1 MRLTLPAVV
10 LALGASQWS
19 YAAAVP
25 DAHALGENV
34 NAHVI
39 AWRRQIHANPEL
51 SNREF
56 KTSALVAAHLRSLGL
71 DVRTGIAHTG
81 VVAIIKGGK
90 PGPRIALRADMD
102 ALPVTEE
109 VAVPFASK
117 VTTTYNGDR
126 VGVMHACGHDAHTS
140 ILMGVAEALV
150 SVQKQLP
157 GEVMLIFQP
166 AEEGAPEGET
176 GGARQML
183 AEGLFADFKPE
194 AVFGLHVHST
204 LPVGQIGYRS
214 GPFMAAADS
223 FRIVVKGKQTH
234 GARPWLG
241 IDPIVTAADIVTAA
255 QSIVSRRMNISLQ
268 PVVLSFGIIKGG
280 VRTNIIPDQVELA
293 GTIRT
298 FDPAMREQVFTELRR
313 VAEHTAAAHGATVEM
328 KIPDGDP
335 YPLTYN
341 NPALLTRILPSLQKA
356 IGAEN
361 VREIGV
367 STGSEDFSL
376 YGQQVPAVFLYVGA
390 TATGIDPASAPANHS
405 PLFAVDEGAL
415 LVGTRALLQV
425 SLDYLNAS
433 TPR

>member
-1 MRLTLPAVV
+1 M
-10 LALGASQWS
+10 
-19 YAAAVP
+19 
-25 DAHALGENV
+25 
-34 NAHVI
+34 

-51 SNREF
+51 GNREF
-56 KTSALVAAHLRSLGL
+56 KTSRLVADHLRALGL
-71 DVRTGIAHTG
+71 EVRTGIAHTG

-102 ALPVTEE
+102 ALPVTERSNL
-109 VAVPFASK
+109 PFASK
-117 VTTTYNGDR
+117 ATTTYNGET

-150 SVQKQLP
+150 SVRKDLP
-157 GEVMLIFQP
+157 GEVMLVFQP

-204 LPVGQIGYRS
+204 VPVGQIGYRS

-223 FRIVVKGKQTH
+223 FSIVVKGKQTH

-241 IDPIVTAADIVTAA
+241 IDPIVAAADIVTAA

-280 VRTNIIPDQVELA
+280 IRTNIIPDQVELA
-293 GTIRT
+293 GTIRS
-298 FDPAMREQVFTELRR
+298 FDRAMREQVFTELRR
-313 VAEHTAAAHGATVEM
+313 IAEHTAAAHGASVEM
-328 KIPDGDP
+328 KIPSDIS

-341 NPALLTRILPSLQKA
+341 NPALLSRILPSLQNA
-356 IGAEN
+356 IGADN
-361 VREIGV
+361 VREIGL
-367 STGSEDFSL
+367 STGSEDFSM
-376 YGQQVPAVFLYVGA
+376 YGEQVPAVFLYVGA
-390 TATGIDPASAPANHS
+390 TAAGIDPATAAANHS
-405 PLFAVDEGAL
+405 PLFSVDEGAL
-415 LVGTRALLQV
+415 SVGTRALLQV
-425 SLDYLNAS
+425 SLDYLNAG
-433 TPR
+433 TAQ